1 LASRIEVKGSGYH
14 ENNSYLVAAR
24 LDQLGARNTQHL
36 VAIDDLDAL
45 AALWFA
51 KGLFVVVKV
60 VPTVEVC
67 VLNASSV

>member
-1 LASRIEVKGSGYH
+1 MTRDTK
-14 ENNSYLVAAR
+14 
-24 LDQLGARNTQHL
+24 HL
-36 VAIDDLDAL
+36 SAIDDLDAL

>member
-1 LASRIEVKGSGYH
+1 MTRDTK
-14 ENNSYLVAAR
+14 
-24 LDQLGARNTQHL
+24 HL
-36 VAIDDLDAL
+36 LSVDDLDAF

-60 VPTVEVC
+60 VPTVKVC